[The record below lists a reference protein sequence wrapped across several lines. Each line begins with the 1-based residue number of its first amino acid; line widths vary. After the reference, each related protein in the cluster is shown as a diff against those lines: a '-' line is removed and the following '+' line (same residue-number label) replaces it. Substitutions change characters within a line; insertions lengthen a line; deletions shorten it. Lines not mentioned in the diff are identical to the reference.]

1 MGKSSIHLKEV
12 FIHRYKFITE
22 PPSSS
27 SAAKIARSEEI

>member
-1 MGKSSIHLKEV
+1 MVKSSIHSKKV
-12 FIHRYKFITE
+12 FIHRYRFITE